1 MSMGSNGQSQATEDK
16 TAKTNENVVVQDK
29 SRRKALVFAAIGIVL
44 VLLAAIIAGVIV
56 LGGSDRKLQKQLDL
70 GAKYLEEMDYE
81 QALVAF
87 NAALEI
93 EPKNVDAYLGIVEV
107 YIRTNEFETALEYA
121 REGYEVIGDERLK
134 EKIDTLD
141 GAIDAQKLQEQLD
154 LGAKYLEEM
163 NYDQTLAAFHAALEM
178 ESKNADAYLGIVEVY
193 IRTSEFDTAL
203 EYAGEG
209 FEVTGDERLKEKID
223 MIESGD
229 IFASNGWRMKMTG
242 YDGDGNLVFWHEYTY
257 NLQGRKASVAMY
269 NAQGVQEQYLE
280 LAYDEEGRTL
290 ISYSYGTQGG
300 DITKKVYEYNGN
312 NYRVTSYEG
321 TSDEVRSYSE
331 VETDADGKI
340 LKETIYDEDGNAQDT
355 EVYKYNEDGQVV
367 RREYYDSDNELTGYY
382 IHTYDEDGKRLQQQ
396 HYDGNGM
403 LTGYSEDVYD
413 AEGKLTAIRSYDAD
427 GVLVSERI
435 MQ

>member
-1 MSMGSNGQSQATEDK
+1 MGMESNGQSQAAADK
-16 TAKTNENVVVQDK
+16 TAKANENAVVQDE
-29 SRRKALVFAAIGIVL
+29 SRRKVLLFVIIGVVL
-44 VLLAAIIAGVIV
+44 VLLAAIIAGVTV
-56 LGGSDRKLQKQLDL
+56 FGGSDRKLQEQLDL

-121 REGYEVIGDERLK
+121 REGYEITGDDRLK
-134 EKIDTLD
+134 EKIDTLES
-141 GAIDAQKLQEQLD
+141 AVDAQRLQEQLD
-154 LGAKYLEEM
+154 LGEKYLEEM
-163 NYDQTLAAFHAALEM
+163 DYEQALAAFNTVLET
-178 ESKNADAYLGIVEVY
+178 ESKNADAYLGILEIY
-193 IRTSEFDTAL
+193 IRTNKFETAL
-203 EYAGEG
+203 EYAREG
-209 FEVTGDERLKEKID
+209 FEVTGDERLKEKTD

-229 IFASNGWRMKMTG
+229 IFASNGWRMKMSG

-290 ISYSYGTQGG
+290 ISYSYGTYGG
-300 DITKKVYEYNGN
+300 DITKKVYEYNGTD
-312 NYRVTSYEG
+312 YRVTSYEG

-340 LKETIYDEDGNAQDT
+340 LKETIYDADGTAQDS
-355 EVYKYNEDGQVV
+355 EVYKYDADGKVV

-396 HYDGNGM
+396 HYDGNGT

-413 AEGKLTAIRSYDAD
+413 AEGNLIAIRSYDAD
-427 GVLVSERI
+427 GVLVSERV